1 MVKSILTFFI
11 LLIILPLISSADSYP
26 NSVNKWINQS
36 NYFWKMDFSDEQKF
50 KTKLIKYYDD
60 VFTGEL
66 KERFNSWINEGSLE
80 SDHFSWYYKSRE
92 NTKVMN
98 ILKEKNSKNY
108 IFHETQTEC
117 FSGDYNAPNMSD
129 IVEKYKVIN
138 KSQSEVDAYVKSFKY
153 PFEIEGCLIIK
164 QKTTLYLS
172 TDKKPLIYKI
182 DRQIVE
188 SKLNFDSK

>member
-1 MVKSILTFFI
+1 
-11 LLIILPLISSADSYP
+11 
-26 NSVNKWINQS
+26 
-36 NYFWKMDFSDEQKF
+36 MDFSDEQKF
-50 KTKLIKYYDD
+50 KTNLIQYYDD

-80 SDHFSWYYKSRE
+80 SDHFSWYYESLE

-98 ILKEKNSKNY
+98 ILKEKTSKNY
-108 IFHETQTEC
+108 IFHETQTNC

-153 PFEIEGCLIIK
+153 SLSISGSFSLILLVNSPTI
-164 QKTTLYLS
+164 
-172 TDKKPLIYKI
+172 
-182 DRQIVE
+182 
-188 SKLNFDSK
+188 